1 MRPLDAIFLLG
12 CAIGFGTLGSAY
24 AWSEDAMT
32 KIVRSGEIEL
42 SVRHQGEG
50 PMIVLLPSLGR
61 GADDFRDLAGRLSGA
76 GFLVISPE
84 PRGIGASRGPMQGLT
99 MHDLAADVALV
110 IEDFGG
116 GPATVVGH
124 AFGNRVA
131 RTLATDRPE
140 LVSHVILLAAGGKV
154 PIRPEIRQALGRC
167 FQNDLSTSERLAS
180 IQLAFFA
187 DGNDPSVWLG
197 GWWSETAATQ
207 SRATFTTPVDE
218 WWTAGSAPVL
228 AIHALEDTI
237 APIGNINFLK
247 EELGDRFRAVEIPNA
262 GHAMLPEQPEA
273 IADAILDYLSE

>member
-1 MRPLDAIFLLG
+1 
-12 CAIGFGTLGSAY
+12 
-24 AWSEDAMT
+24 MT
-32 KIVRSGEIEL
+32 KIVRSADVEL

-50 PMIVLLPSLGR
+50 SMIVLLPSLGR
-61 GADDFRDLAGRLSGA
+61 GADDFEDLAGRLSAA
-76 GFLVISPE
+76 GYLVLAPE

-99 MHDLAADVALV
+99 MHDLAGDVALV
-110 IEDFGG
+110 IENFGG

-154 PIRPEIRQALGRC
+154 PIRPEIRQALSQC
-167 FQNDLSTSERLAS
+167 FQEDLATSERLAS

-187 DGNDPSVWLG
+187 DGNDPSVWLD
-197 GWWSETAATQ
+197 GWWNETATAQIAAT
-207 SRATFTTPVDE
+207 SSTPVDE

-247 EELGDRFRAVEIPNA
+247 EELGERFRVVEIPNA
-262 GHAMLPEQPEA
+262 GHALLPEQPEA
-273 IADAILDYLSE
+273 IAEAILDYLSD